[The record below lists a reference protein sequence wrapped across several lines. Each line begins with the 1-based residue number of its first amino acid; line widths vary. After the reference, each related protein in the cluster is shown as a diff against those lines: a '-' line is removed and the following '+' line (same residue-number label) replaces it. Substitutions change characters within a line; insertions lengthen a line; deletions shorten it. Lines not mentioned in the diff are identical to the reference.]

1 MLDLSHL
8 SESNQRPTDYKSV
21 ALPAELK
28 WQILK
33 NFAFQKHSDFECFI
47 VHQRTT
53 PFFGMAK
60 VSENFIPQ
68 NFEKKIFAIFSTPV
82 GNLNLLF

>member
-1 MLDLSHL
+1 
-8 SESNQRPTDYKSV
+8 
-21 ALPAELK
+21 
-28 WQILK
+28 
-33 NFAFQKHSDFECFI
+33 

-68 NFEKKIFAIFSTPV
+68 NFEKKIFAIFSTAV
-82 GNLNLLF
+82 GNLNFIISLCAAIADYYNSIYTF

>member
-1 MLDLSHL
+1 
-8 SESNQRPTDYKSV
+8 
-21 ALPAELK
+21 
-28 WQILK
+28 
-33 NFAFQKHSDFECFI
+33 

>member
-1 MLDLSHL
+1 
-8 SESNQRPTDYKSV
+8 
-21 ALPAELK
+21 
-28 WQILK
+28 
-33 NFAFQKHSDFECFI
+33 

-68 NFEKKIFAIFSTPV
+68 NFEKKIFAIFSTAV
-82 GNLNLLF
+82 GNFSFIICLRNTIVCFC